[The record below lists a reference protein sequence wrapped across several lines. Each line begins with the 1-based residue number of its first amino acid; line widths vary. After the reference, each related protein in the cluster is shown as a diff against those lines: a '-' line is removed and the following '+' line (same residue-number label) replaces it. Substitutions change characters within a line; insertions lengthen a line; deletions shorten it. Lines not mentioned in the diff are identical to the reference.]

1 MAEFKVIDKGG
12 AHIYSDQEG
21 DFYFEIGET
30 VYYIKEFVA
39 PLRRFKH
46 YNAEGEFG
54 EGYDGVASI
63 SNVGSIGINI
73 DEAEEYVEYT
83 IFTMS

>member
-1 MAEFKVIDKGG
+1 MKVIDKGG
-12 AHIYSDQEG
+12 SHIHTDQEG
-21 DFYFEIGET
+21 DAYFYVGDT
-30 VYYIKEFVA
+30 TYYLSEFMA

-54 EGYDGVASI
+54 EGYDAVASI

-73 DEAEEYVEYT
+73 DEAEEYIEYT

>member
-1 MAEFKVIDKGG
+1 MKIIDSGG
-12 AHIYSDQEG
+12 SHILADQEG
-21 DFYFEIGET
+21 DHYFWIGET
-30 VYYIKEFVA
+30 VYYLTEFVA
-39 PLRRFKH
+39 PLRRFKY

-83 IFTMS
+83 IFTT